1 MELLYKSINTKD
13 KTAEELIAA
22 DFKES
27 MIDGKKLGVSQMMVL
42 DHNEVDNRKEAILSE
57 LEKLRII
64 NNYDL
69 IAILV
74 TNPISSSHEYVFL
87 NGETWIVEKAFDVK
101 VKDGTCILPC
111 VMSRKPDRVLSYR
124 AGKGK

>member
-1 MELLYKSINTKD
+1 MSGVSLKKYGEELLYKSINTKD

-22 DFKES
+22 DFKEF

-69 IAILV
+69 TALLV
-74 TNPISSSHEYVFL
+74 TNPISE
-87 NGETWIVEKAFDVK
+87 
-101 VKDGTCILPC
+101 LPHQK
-111 VMSRKPDRVLSYR
+111 SI
-124 AGKGK
+124 